1 MNHSA
6 LYQKLIQHCKST
18 IKKIKKQYL
27 DMNPDNLYPKMGL
40 TPDTH
45 TKKRPNNFNEP
56 QTQDGLPVCASG

>member
-1 MNHSA
+1 
-6 LYQKLIQHCKST
+6 
-18 IKKIKKQYL
+18 
-27 DMNPDNLYPKMGL
+27 MNPDNLYPKMGL